1 MNKRILGIAVTILA
15 IAVLASPV
23 AAIGPLKPLEKG
35 NPNFSG
41 SATLGIVRMD
51 SAGNTF
57 FFMTDLQDVPEEN
70 NEIFRDAMA
79 EMGGGRMNNAIILD
93 IQGLMSM
100 KGNEEPYFNK
110 WVYMSGDKTAEHP
123 NDNQFAFPQSGI
135 PGMPPDLLA
144 YLHSL
149 GSHGMFYWFAEFAFG
164 FGYGAVVA
172 EAHPDGV
179 FAMWH
184 HVAGDSK

>member
-1 MNKRILGIAVTILA
+1 MNKRILGIVVTLFA
-15 IAVLASPV
+15 IGILASPV

-41 SATLGIVRMD
+41 FPTLGIVRMD
-51 SAGNTF
+51 SSGNTF
-57 FFMTDLQDVPEEN
+57 FFMTDLQDAPEEN

-110 WVYMSGDKTAEHP
+110 WVYMSGDNTAEHP
-123 NDNQFAFPQSGI
+123 NGNQFAFPATGPIQGF
-135 PGMPPDLLA
+135 PYA

-172 EAHPDGV
+172 ETHPDGV